1 MTQTTLAP
9 LHVGISVTDMD
20 QAIAWY
26 EENLSFRLVKD
37 DGFLPPLEARVC
49 FLQHGAFQI
58 ELFQYRDPKPLPP
71 DRRHPNTDLQ
81 TVGTKHIAFGV
92 RDLDALKA
100 RLTAN
105 GVEIA
110 HEVAMNGDHV
120 LFIRDCC
127 GTLIEL
133 IETG

>member
-1 MTQTTLAP
+1 MELRP
-9 LHVGISVTDMD
+9 LHIGISVTDMD

-26 EENLSFRLVKD
+26 GKHLGLQLVKD
-37 DGFLPPLEARVC
+37 DGFLPPLGARVC
-49 FLQHGAFQI
+49 FLQQGDFQV
-58 ELFQYRDPKPLPP
+58 ELFQYQDPKPLPP
-71 DRRHPNTDLQ
+71 GRRHPNTDLQ

-92 RDLDALKA
+92 SDLDAVKA
-100 RLTAN
+100 RFTAN

-110 HEVAMNGDHV
+110 HELAMNGDHV

-133 IETG
+133 IERD

>member
-1 MTQTTLAP
+1 MQLEP
-9 LHVGISVTDMD
+9 LHVGISVTNMD

-26 EENLSFRLVKD
+26 GENLDFHLVKD
-37 DGFLPPLEARVC
+37 DGFLPPLGARVC
-49 FLQHGAFQI
+49 FLRHGDFQI
-58 ELFQYRDPKPLPP
+58 ELFQYQDPKPLPP

-92 RDLDALKA
+92 SDLETLKA

-105 GVEIA
+105 GVELA
-110 HEVAMNGDHV
+110 HEVNMNGDHV

-127 GTLIEL
+127 GSLIEL
-133 IETG
+133 IGTD

>member
-1 MTQTTLAP
+1 MQLEP

-26 EENLSFRLVKD
+26 GENLDFHLVKD
-37 DGFLPPLEARVC
+37 DGFLPPLGARVC
-49 FLQHGAFQI
+49 FLRQGDFQI
-58 ELFQYRDPKPLPP
+58 ELFQYQDPKPLPP

-92 RDLDALKA
+92 SDLETLKA

-110 HEVAMNGDHV
+110 HEVNMNGDHV

-127 GTLIEL
+127 GSLIEL
-133 IETG
+133 IGTD